1 LHTRGHAT
9 TIAPARPRHDNCT
22 RAATP
27 RQSHPRGHAT
37 TALTPL
43 TPLRELSNP
52 LGLGIHRCMSETRPV
67 PAISVPPAAAA
78 DPTVLDL
85 FAGFFVVGVC
95 GFGGVLPWARRMI
108 VEQRKWLTA
117 AEFTDMLGLCQF
129 LPGGNI
135 MNVTIALGSRFRGIP
150 GALACFL
157 GLMSA
162 PVAIVIGLGV
172 VYDRYADL
180 PPVRR
185 AFVALSAAAAAY
197 LLASAWKI
205 SAPLKG
211 RTLAIGIAACTF
223 VVIAVLRLP
232 LLAAMPVLAIGS
244 TLLLWRFGR

>member
-1 LHTRGHAT
+1 
-9 TIAPARPRHDNCT
+9 
-22 RAATP
+22 
-27 RQSHPRGHAT
+27 
-37 TALTPL
+37 
-43 TPLRELSNP
+43 
-52 LGLGIHRCMSETRPV
+52 MSETRPV
-67 PAISVPPAAAA
+67 PATPIPPVALT
-78 DPTVLDL
+78 DPTVLEL
-85 FAGFFVVGVC
+85 FAGFFVVGIC

-108 VEQRKWLTA
+108 VDQRRWLTA
-117 AEFTDMLGLCQF
+117 SEFTDMLGLCQF

-172 VYDRYADL
+172 LYDRYADL

-205 SAPLKG
+205 AAPLKG

-223 VVIAVLRLP
+223 VVIALLRLP